1 MQHLEDSLEYKVQ
14 RGWGFHDSLE
24 TLLKHLEDSLEY
36 KVSRGLG
43 FNDSLE
49 ALLKHKHLEDS
60 LQHASQYPF
69 NVLGNCANVV
79 WAKGGLRVLVPRH
92 FFPAA
97 KHGSLL
103 LEVTCFLLPLQDLPS
118 NFIPRWL
125 RAAVAVL
132 VRAEPIPSSSMMM
145 MGRPTFVRPA
155 LQALREM
162 KHPSL
167 ESF

>member
-69 NVLGNCANVV
+69 STYLETVQMLCGRKGVCAFWYHAIFSQLQNMEVCFWKLHV
-79 WAKGGLRVLVPRH
+79 FSYPSKTCLPIS
-92 FFPAA
+92 FPA
-97 KHGSLL
+97 GYGPQWPCLSERNL
-103 LEVTCFLLPLQDLPS
+103 FQ
-118 NFIPRWL
+118 
-125 RAAVAVL
+125 AA
-132 VRAEPIPSSSMMM
+132 
-145 MGRPTFVRPA
+145 
-155 LQALREM
+155 Q
-162 KHPSL
+162 
-167 ESF
+167 